1 MGIVVTNGT
10 VLNNIRMTAGNI
22 PVASSA
28 STGVVTSSL
37 WLYYDA
43 SNISSYPGSGSTV
56 YDLSVNNRRGTL
68 TAASMYTSSIASGIF
83 SFNGINQI
91 ISTTVTP
98 PNTWSLQMA
107 INNTFSYSAEW
118 NRGIFSSYGQSN
130 YYGIYVGTQLN
141 QGSGNGMHMWTDGNT
156 FYSIG
161 TSTSFAINTW
171 YIFTMV
177 STGSQ
182 VKIYLNG
189 NTTPITT
196 VNTATT
202 NAGTL
207 SIGQSRFD
215 FNYWKGYI
223 ANTLV
228 YSKALT
234 TAEITQNYNALKG
247 RFGLT

>member
-1 MGIVVTNGT
+1 MGIVIANGT
-10 VLNNIRMTAGNI
+10 IITNTKMTAGNI
-22 PVASSA
+22 PPPPATNTVI
-28 STGVVTSSL
+28 TNGL
-37 WLYYDA
+37 QLYYDA
-43 SNISSYPGSGSTV
+43 SNVSSYPGSGSR
-56 YDLSVNNRRGTL
+56 VNDISGNSRTGTL
-68 TAASMYTSSIASGIF
+68 QGTTGGYSTTAGGTWT
-83 SFNGINQI
+83 FNGTNQF
-91 ISTTVTP
+91 ISTNYIP
-98 PNTWSLQMA
+98 SNTWSIQMA

-141 QGSGNGMHMWTDGNT
+141 EGNGNGMHMWTDGNT

-177 STGSQ
+177 SNGSD

-196 VNTATT
+196 INTKTT

-228 YSKALT
+228 YNVALT
-234 TAEITQNYNALKG
+234 TDQITTNYNALKT
-247 RFGLT
+247 RFGLS